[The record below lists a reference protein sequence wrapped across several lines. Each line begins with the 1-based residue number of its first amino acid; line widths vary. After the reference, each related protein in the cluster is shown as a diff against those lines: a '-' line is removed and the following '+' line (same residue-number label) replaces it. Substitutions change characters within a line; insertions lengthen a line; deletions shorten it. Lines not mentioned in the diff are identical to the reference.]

1 MRVFCCF
8 IKKEILNYDEFHRRK
23 GRRDVL
29 RVGIRLSRV
38 FTLDVNALEAAV
50 KGRLEHVWQT
60 QPGLMLE
67 RDAPGLLKEVPDR
80 RIGHVSIAA
89 ELMGE

>member
-1 MRVFCCF
+1 
-8 IKKEILNYDEFHRRK
+8 
-23 GRRDVL
+23 
-29 RVGIRLSRV
+29 
-38 FTLDVNALEAAV
+38 
-50 KGRLEHVWQT
+50 
-60 QPGLMLE
+60 MLE